1 MQEISNIK
9 RDLRIVSR
17 PPEVN
22 KEIDVIPLPTPWKVS
37 LTQTKVT
44 IFLIQFTKHDAIDIA
59 DLSSMQDVCHIW
71 TLLTIESLRLCGR
84 ASEHGIRRSEVH
96 LLMGTRNVFFV
107 PRSWQDEITTFSN
120 SLPGSELT
128 IFLILFKVGT
138 FLLGGIWVFF
148 FWKKVLALPC
158 I

>member
-9 RDLRIVSR
+9 RDLRIVNR

-44 IFLIQFTKHDAIDIA
+44 ISLIQFTKQDAIDIA

-71 TLLTIESLRLCGR
+71 TL
-84 ASEHGIRRSEVH
+84 
-96 LLMGTRNVFFV
+96 
-107 PRSWQDEITTFSN
+107 
-120 SLPGSELT
+120 
-128 IFLILFKVGT
+128 
-138 FLLGGIWVFF
+138 
-148 FWKKVLALPC
+148 
-158 I
+158 